1 MSLSLTLYADAGVQL
16 QFLMLAGQAPPHPL
30 LSFSFYVVHPAL
42 RFTFSSGHVG
52 RWELLG

>member
-1 MSLSLTLYADAGVQL
+1 MSLSLMLYADAGVQL
-16 QFLMLAGQAPPHPL
+16 QFLMLAGQAPPHPI